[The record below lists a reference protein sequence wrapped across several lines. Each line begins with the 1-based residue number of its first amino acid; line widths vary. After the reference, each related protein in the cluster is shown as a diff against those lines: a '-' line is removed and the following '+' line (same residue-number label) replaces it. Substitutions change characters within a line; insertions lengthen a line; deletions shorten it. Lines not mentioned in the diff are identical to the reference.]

1 MRSSENL
8 WNQFKRQ
15 DVMTKIMV
23 INGAVFLVF
32 SISSALMAWSR
43 SNVYSWFALP
53 DDPIRFLG
61 QPWSLL
67 TYSFLHSGFFHLLFN
82 MIWLSF
88 FGRFV
93 LNLFPA
99 RRFLTLYLLGGIVAG
114 LVYLIS
120 YNVFP
125 AFLGGPNGQLVGASG
140 AVMAIMAFAALY
152 SPYATVRVFFFSLKL
167 WQLAAIM
174 VLWDL
179 IRLPEMNNAGGL
191 LAHLGGAAFGYYYGR
206 NLQSGRDV
214 GMWFDRLID
223 RLTLLWPRFSGGGN
237 PTFKNR
243 SSSAKKSRSKST
255 SPNAEQE
262 KIDAILDK
270 IGQSGY
276 ESLTKEEKDFLF
288 RSGRN

>member
-1 MRSSENL
+1 MASNENL
-8 WNQFKRQ
+8 WDQFKQQ
-15 DVMTKIMV
+15 DVMTKI
-23 INGAVFLVF
+23 IILNGLVFLVF
-32 SISSALMAWSR
+32 SIGAALMGWARNS
-43 SNVYSWFALP
+43 VYSWFALP
-53 DDPIRFLG
+53 DDLMRFIG

-67 TYSFLHSGFFHLLFN
+67 TYSFLHSGLFHLILN

-99 RRFLTLYLLGGIVAG
+99 RRFLTIYLLGGIFAG
-114 LVYLIS
+114 IVYLIS
-120 YNVFP
+120 YNIFP
-125 AFLGGPNGQLVGASG
+125 AFIGGPSGQLVGASG

-152 SPYATVRVFFFSLKL
+152 SPNATVRIFFFSLKL
-167 WQLAAIM
+167 WQLAVFL

-206 NLQSGRDV
+206 NLRAGKDV
-214 GMWFDRLID
+214 GIWFDRIVD
-223 RLTLLWPRFSGGGN
+223 RLVSSWPTNSSGGRSANKKYGR
-237 PTFKNR
+237 PTRKNN
-243 SSSAKKSRSKST
+243 ASKTAQS
-255 SPNAEQE
+255 AEQE

-288 RSGRN
+288 KSGRN

>member
-1 MRSSENL
+1 MRPQASL
-8 WNQFKRQ
+8 LDQFKRQ
-15 DVMTKIMV
+15 DVMTKIII
-23 INGAVFLVF
+23 INGFVFLF
-32 SISSALMAWSR
+32 FRISSALMGWS
-43 SNVYSWFALP
+43 SNGLYPWLALP
-53 DDPIRFLG
+53 DDLLRFVT

-99 RRFLTLYLLGGIVAG
+99 RRFLSLYLLGGLFAG
-114 LVYLIS
+114 VVYVVS
-120 YNVFP
+120 YNIFP
-125 AFLGGPNGQLVGASG
+125 AFLGTSGQLVGASG
-140 AVMAIMAFAALY
+140 AVMAVMAFAALY
-152 SPYATVRVFFFSLKL
+152 SPYAPIRIFFISLKL

-191 LAHLGGAAFGYYYGR
+191 LAHLGGAAFGYYYAK
-206 NLQSGRDV
+206 NLQRGKDI
-214 GMWFDRLID
+214 GLWFDRVFD
-223 RLTLLWPRFSGGGN
+223 RLLILWPKRT
-237 PTFKNR
+237 PK
-243 SSSAKKSRSKST
+243 RSKSRRQST
-255 SPNAEQE
+255 SRTQDSKQQ

-276 ESLTKEEKDFLF
+276 DSLTKEEKDFLF
-288 RSGRN
+288 KSGRD

>member
-1 MRSSENL
+1 MRPQASL
-8 WNQFKRQ
+8 LDQFKRQ
-15 DVMTKIMV
+15 DVMTKIII
-23 INGAVFLVF
+23 INGFVFLF
-32 SISSALMAWSR
+32 FRISSALMGWS
-43 SNVYSWFALP
+43 SNGLYPWFALP
-53 DDPIRFLG
+53 DDLLRFVT

-99 RRFLTLYLLGGIVAG
+99 RRFLSLYLLGGLFAGVVYVVA
-114 LVYLIS
+114 
-120 YNVFP
+120 YNIFP
-125 AFLGGPNGQLVGASG
+125 AFLGTSGQLVGASG
-140 AVMAIMAFAALY
+140 AVMAVMAFAALY
-152 SPYATVRVFFFSLKL
+152 SPYAPIRIFFISLKL

-191 LAHLGGAAFGYYYGR
+191 LAHLGGAAFGYYYAK
-206 NLQSGRDV
+206 NLQRGKDI
-214 GMWFDRLID
+214 GLWFDRMFD
-223 RLTLLWPRFSGGGN
+223 RLLILWPKRT
-237 PTFKNR
+237 PK
-243 SSSAKKSRSKST
+243 RSKSRRQST
-255 SPNAEQE
+255 SRTQDSKQQ

-288 RSGRN
+288 KSGRD